1 MTDSLLREYMESVFF
16 RKNTNHRENA
26 TTLLLLKAF
35 GTMKEMIGWKELM
48 RNA

>member
-1 MTDSLLREYMESVFF
+1 MTFSLLREYIESVFP

-35 GTMKEMIGWKELM
+35 GTMKEKIG
-48 RNA
+48 